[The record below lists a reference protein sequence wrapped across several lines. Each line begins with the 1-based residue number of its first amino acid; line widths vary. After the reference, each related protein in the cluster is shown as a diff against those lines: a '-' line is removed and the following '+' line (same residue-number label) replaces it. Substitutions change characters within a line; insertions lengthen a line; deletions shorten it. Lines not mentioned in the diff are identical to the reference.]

1 MGFNWESQSRKEGEE
16 YREGKEKESE
26 NEAMRIAGRKF
37 IVNKTGERA
46 RLFDIHSKPPQF

>member
-37 IVNKTGERA
+37 IVNKA